1 MEYRVLGDLQ
11 VLRDG
16 QPVELGT
23 FRQRALLALLLTAPN
38 TVFSTDQLID
48 SLWGDDTGA
57 DRQNSLWVYVSGLRK
72 ALEPDRRKRTDGTI
86 LLTRT
91 PGYVLQAPPEAVDAA
106 RFEHLVAEGRSLAD
120 TDPDAASLV
129 LGEALALWRGRAYEE
144 FTYESFAQAEIARLE
159 ELRLEAVTARLDADL
174 RRGLTRELVSELET
188 LVRQH
193 PDREELTGL
202 LMIALSR
209 SGRQTEA
216 LRAYARL
223 RARLGEELGIE
234 PGPALRRIEEQIV
247 TGADTGAVSNVGR
260 GATPVGSGLTVRGYE
275 LREALGA
282 GAYGIVYRAY
292 QPVVGREV
300 AIKVIR
306 PEFAD
311 DPDFIRRFET
321 EAQVVASLEHPH
333 IVPLYDYWREP
344 GAAYL
349 VMRLMRGGSLA
360 GAIEHSALSADGAAR
375 VAAQLDGALHA
386 AHRAGIVHRD
396 VRPEN
401 VLFDDDGNAYLA
413 DFGIAISED
422 DMGVGPPRGDVE
434 QPVRSARAPYASP
447 EQLRAED
454 VTSSSDVYSM
464 GVVLAQALT
473 GIRGD
478 VGQVEGALSRSVTA
492 VIERA
497 TSPEVAERH
506 GSVDEFVAEFT
517 EALGQEVQAEENVE
531 ARDGTDN
538 PYKGL
543 RAFAA
548 VDAAD
553 FHGRERLVD
562 RLVARLGEPGRRG
575 RFVAVVGPSGSGKSS
590 VVRAG
595 LLPAL
600 RAGALPLSDRW
611 FTIEMTPAPHPYES
625 LEEALRHV
633 AVDPPGSL
641 LEILVGSERGL
652 VDATR
657 KVLPSGA
664 QLVLV
669 VDQFEELFTQVTPEI
684 SGRFVDLLVRAV
696 TDDLSPIRLVVTL
709 RADFYDRPLRNRG
722 IGELLRDGT
731 QVVTPMTPEEAER
744 AITGPLQPL
753 GMTVEPGLVAEL
765 VSDIVDRPGA
775 LPLLQY
781 TLTELFEARAG
792 NRLTAASYEDLGG
805 VSGALVTRAEALLA
819 GLGDGAHDA
828 ARQVFL
834 RLVTIGDGAD
844 DTRRR
849 MLRSELDDL
858 PVPGSQLQ
866 AVLDTFGRH
875 RLLSFD
881 RDPVTRGPTVEIS
894 HEALLTEWARLRTW
908 IDEAR
913 SDIGNQRRLAASM
926 HEWRD
931 SGERSDYLLS
941 GGPLAQLH
949 GWASTT
955 TVPLTAEEQAYLD
968 AFGAERDRTAAE
980 EVARERRAAEA
991 EERARRRTRLLA
1003 GAGLACVL
1011 IAATAVFGLL
1021 QWRSATE
1028 AREENDSLVDAA
1040 ELVTAAEAVLLDDPE
1055 LAVLYGTEAIRATAG
1070 LGFATEDAVDVVH
1083 WGLQGLGVEYPVG
1096 GGVEGVVRASPTGLT
1111 GVFPLAPAELVAH
1124 AEDAISRRLSRAE
1137 CEDALGGVCPPH
1149 VPVAEELPLRFGAAG
1164 YGIDLPDVLPNRKIF
1179 GPGPLAGTSL
1189 TIAIASPLAF
1199 FPGWD
1204 AELARFTEETGI
1216 EVTTLSNFDFDATF
1230 ALASGGIDSYPDVV
1244 SFFGPT
1250 PEWARD
1256 RAIDLGAFLD
1266 EDVLRSDFG
1275 DYLVDV
1281 MSFPGSDGEP
1291 DLLSIPA
1298 NLGPKGLVFFAKGPF
1313 EEAGYE
1319 IPATWD
1325 ELVTLSEQ
1333 MVADGRTPWCFGWEG
1348 GPASGWPGSDLLE
1361 SLVLRVGGLDAYD
1374 AWVRGDLAFSGPVV
1388 REAASL
1394 AEQLLFGDGFVR
1406 GGAETI
1412 SGKGWGTILTNLL
1425 DVNPLDGLAGPQCM
1439 MVTQAYVQ
1447 ASLLGP
1453 TTPFGPGGRLG
1464 VDIDA
1469 FALPPVE
1476 AGDPHLTTG
1485 SGALV
1490 AAMSDRPEVRALIE
1504 YIASPTFGA
1513 AWATIAAAPPIA
1525 PAMARAGATSPEA
1538 DIFIS
1543 GNRRF
1548 DVAAYG
1554 SVGPDD
1560 ERVRV
1565 AFHELLR
1572 DAIDAGTFRYDMSDQ
1587 TRSDFGTWTAE
1598 LVPGA
1603 FWQGMLD
1610 WVDRTRPIDEIL
1622 ADLDAARAEIDA
1634 RAAE

>member
-1 MEYRVLGDLQ
+1 MEYRVLGELQ
-11 VLRDG
+11 VLRDTH
-16 QPVELGT
+16 PVELGT

-72 ALEPDRRKRTDGTI
+72 ALEPDRQKRTDGTI
-86 LLTRT
+86 LLTRA
-91 PGYVLQAPPEAVDAA
+91 PGYVLQVDPGAVDAA
-106 RFEHLVAEGRSLAD
+106 RFEYLVAEGRSLTD
-120 TDPDAASLV
+120 TDPAAASLV

-159 ELRLEAVTARLDADL
+159 ELRLEAVTARVDADL
-174 RRGLTRELVSELET
+174 RRGLSRELVSELET

-193 PDREELTGL
+193 PDREELTGQ
-202 LMIALSR
+202 LMLALSR

-216 LRAYARL
+216 LRTYARL

-234 PGPALRRIEEQIV
+234 PGAALRRIEEQII
-247 TGADTGAVSNVGR
+247 TGTDTGPTSTSGG
-260 GATPVGSGLTVRGYE
+260 GATPVGSGLTIRGYE
-275 LREALGA
+275 LRDALGE

-292 QPVVGREV
+292 QPAVGREV

-306 PEFAD
+306 PELAD

-360 GAIEHSALSADGAAR
+360 EIIESSALGATEAAR
-375 VAAQLDGALHA
+375 VAAQLGSALRT
-386 AHRAGIVHRD
+386 AHRSGIVHRD

-413 DFGIAISED
+413 DFGIAISEED
-422 DMGVGPPRGDVE
+422 AWSDGGSGGDL
-434 QPVRSARAPYASP
+434 PIRSVRAPYASP
-447 EQLRAED
+447 EQRRAEG
-454 VTSSSDVYSM
+454 VTASTDIYSM
-464 GVVLAQALT
+464 GVVLAQALA

-478 VGQVEGALSRSVTA
+478 VGQVEGALSRSVTD

-497 TSPEVAERH
+497 TAPEVAQRH

-517 EALGQEVQAEENVE
+517 EALGQEVPVEEVAE
-531 ARDGTDN
+531 ARTRIDN

-543 RAFAA
+543 RSFAS
-548 VDAAD
+548 VDASD
-553 FHGRERLVD
+553 FHGRERLVE

-600 RAGALPLSDRW
+600 RAGALPRSDRW

-641 LEILVGSERGL
+641 LEMLVGSERGL
-652 VDATR
+652 VQAAR
-657 KVLPSGA
+657 KVLPAGA

-684 SGRFVDLLVRAV
+684 SARFVDLLVHAV

-722 IGELLRDGT
+722 MGELLRDGT

-753 GMTVEPGLVAEL
+753 GVAVEPGLVAEL

-792 NRLTAASYEDLGG
+792 NRLTSISYEAMGG

-819 GLGDGAHDA
+819 GLGEGAHDA
-828 ARQVFL
+828 TRQVFL

-894 HEALLTEWARLRTW
+894 HEALLTEWVRLRTW

-926 HEWRD
+926 HEWRA
-931 SGERSDYLLS
+931 SGERSDYLLR
-941 GGPLAQLH
+941 GGPLEQLH
-949 GWASTT
+949 GWATTT
-955 TVPLTAEEQAYLD
+955 TVPLTADEQAYLD
-968 AFGAERDRTAAE
+968 ASVTERDRTAAE
-980 EVARERRAAEA
+980 DLARERRAADA
-991 EERARRRTRLLA
+991 EERARRRARLLA

-1040 ELVTAAEAVLLDDPE
+1040 ELVTAAEAALIDDPE

-1096 GGVEGVVRASPTGLT
+1096 GDVEGVVRASPTGLT
-1111 GVFPLAPAELVAH
+1111 GVFPLEPAELVAH
-1124 AEDAISRRLSRAE
+1124 AEGAIARRLTRAE
-1137 CEDALGGVCPPH
+1137 CEDALGGACPSH
-1149 VPVAEELPLRFGAAG
+1149 VPLPGELPLRFGTDA

-1199 FPGWD
+1199 FPGWE

-1250 PEWARD
+1250 PEWARE
-1256 RAIDLGAFLD
+1256 RAIDLGAFIDL
-1266 EDVLRSDFG
+1266 DVLRSDFG

-1281 MSFPGSDGEP
+1281 MSFPGPDGEP

-1348 GPASGWPGSDLLE
+1348 GPATGWPGSDLLE
-1361 SLVLRVGGLDAYD
+1361 SLVLRVGGTDAYD
-1374 AWVRGDLAFSGPVV
+1374 AWVRGDLPFSSPTV

-1394 AEQLLFGDGFVR
+1394 AEQLLFGEGFVR
-1406 GGAETI
+1406 GGAEAI
-1412 SGKGWGTILTNLL
+1412 SGQGWGTILTNLL
-1425 DVNPLDGLAGPQCM
+1425 DVNPLDGLVGPQCM

-1453 TTPFGPGGRLG
+1453 TTPFGPGGQLG

-1476 AGDPHLTTG
+1476 AGDPQLTTG

-1490 AAMSDRPEVRALIE
+1490 AAMSDRPEVRALMR
-1504 YIASPTFGA
+1504 YIASPTFGE
-1513 AWATIAAAPPIA
+1513 AWATIAASPPIP
-1525 PAMARAGATSPEA
+1525 PAMVRAGATSPEA

-1543 GNRRF
+1543 ANRRF
-1548 DVAAYG
+1548 DVGAYG

-1565 AFHELLR
+1565 VFHEQLR
-1572 DAIDAGTFRYDMSDQ
+1572 DAIEAGTFRYDMSDQ
-1587 TRSDFGTWTAE
+1587 TPTDFGAWTAD
-1598 LVPGA
+1598 LVPGP
-1603 FWQGMLD
+1603 FWQGMVD
-1610 WVDRTRPIDEIL
+1610 WVGRTKPIEEIL

-1634 RAAE
+1634 RAVD